1 MVNYSN
7 SKYPLH
13 TLFFEVTSRCN
24 ALCDHCGSRCT
35 ASKKDELSPETFKKV
50 LDDVAKNFGTKAIML
65 NITGGEPLMRKDLFE
80 ITGYALHCPQVRQNG
95 AHTKSSARNRSQRSR

>member
-1 MVNYSN
+1 M
-7 SKYPLH
+7 
-13 TLFFEVTSRCN
+13 TSRCN

-65 NITGGEPLMRKDLFE
+65 NITGGEPLMRKIYLKLQDMQ
-80 ITGYALHCPQVRQNG
+80 TGLVSNG
-95 AHTKSSARNRSQRSR
+95 A